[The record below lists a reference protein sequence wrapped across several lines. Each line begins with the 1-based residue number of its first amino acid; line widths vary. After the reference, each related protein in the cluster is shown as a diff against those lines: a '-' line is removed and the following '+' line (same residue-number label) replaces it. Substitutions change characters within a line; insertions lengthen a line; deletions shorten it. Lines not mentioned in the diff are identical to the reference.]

1 MLMCF
6 TQITVELLIIC
17 TNKHVYGN
25 FTCKP
30 CKINTYEPE
39 SFFCRSNI
47 NTKSNVIC
55 YSSLNNDED
64 DFRLYT

>member
-25 FTCKP
+25 FTCKQ
-30 CKINTYEPE
+30 KYLKRIIRNLFVYNFTQAISGIGIN
-39 SFFCRSNI
+39 SN
-47 NTKSNVIC
+47 KWVSG
-55 YSSLNNDED
+55 DP
-64 DFRLYT
+64 F

>member
-25 FTCKP
+25 FTCKQ
-30 CKINTYEPE
+30 KYLKRIIKNLFVYNFTQA
-39 SFFCRSNI
+39 RSGR
-47 NTKSNVIC
+47 V
-55 YSSLNNDED
+55 
-64 DFRLYT
+64 